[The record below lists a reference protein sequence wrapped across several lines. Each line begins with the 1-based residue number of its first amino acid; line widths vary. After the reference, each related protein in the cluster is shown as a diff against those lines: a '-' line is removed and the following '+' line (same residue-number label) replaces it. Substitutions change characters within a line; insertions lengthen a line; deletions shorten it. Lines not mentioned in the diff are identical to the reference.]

1 MSDRREKMGKELQKI
16 AAAFIAE
23 NSNRNSMITVTR
35 FDLSPDFRNATVYV
49 TVFPTEQESA
59 ALLFLQRRSTDLRDA
74 MKKSLKTKIVPNVDI
89 KIDEGEKNRQRID
102 ELLNE

>member
-1 MSDRREKMGKELQKI
+1 MSDRREKMSKELRKI
-16 AAAFIAE
+16 AAQFVAE

-59 ALLFLQRRSTDLRDA
+59 ALLFLGRRSADLRDE
-74 MKKSLKTKIVPNVDI
+74 MKKNLKTKVVPNVNI
-89 KIDEGEKNRQRID
+89 AIDEGEKNRQRID